1 MAHEIFDKAVDAGQ
15 RLRDECDAA
24 GSVLDDPRA
33 TVSPEAAL
41 ARLTGGNAR
50 YVAGASRGADHA
62 AGRVERAKGQA
73 PFAALVSCA
82 DSRVAPEMAFDE
94 PPGALFVCR
103 LAGNLVNAD
112 VLASLEYAVTFL
124 GTSLIVVLGHSG
136 CGAVD
141 AAIRVAET
149 AEVLP
154 GNLDQMAVSILPAV
168 TRAQRAGHGDATA
181 LLDAVIAE
189 NARLSAQR
197 ITSRSATLAE
207 AVEAGRLAVRAAV
220 YEIASGEVRF
230 ID

>member
-1 MAHEIFDKAVDAGQ
+1 M
-15 RLRDECDAA
+15 
-24 GSVLDDPRA
+24 
-33 TVSPEAAL
+33 
-41 ARLTGGNAR
+41 
-50 YVAGASRGADHA
+50 
-62 AGRVERAKGQA
+62 
-73 PFAALVSCA
+73 
-82 DSRVAPEMAFDE
+82 
-94 PPGALFVCR
+94 
-103 LAGNLVNAD
+103 NAD

-141 AAIRVAET
+141 TAIRVAET

-168 TRAQRAGHGDATA
+168 TRAQRAGHGDAGA